1 MPTRRITGLKEGP
14 SASNGSAI
22 GHYQRHRAQP
32 HRILLG
38 STVLEMRE
46 KVGKPAMAP
55 SPAVQSS
62 SVSCGMNEE
71 GTDAALQRLGHSLP
85 SDCPRSHNV
94 PVCSSRSTVAFLSRS
109 RTISPTYTFIPSL
122 PEPPGPAKV
131 GVRPIKSCEISS
143 IYRSVSRPS
152 CV

>member
-62 SVSCGMNEE
+62 SVSCCSE
-71 GTDAALQRLGHSLP
+71 TPLQAIRTLSPVRLSPFAQCTRLLFSFHRRVPIQEPHYLHRLTPSSPAYLSRQVLPKLEFDPSSRVRFLP
-85 SDCPRSHNV
+85 STDP
-94 PVCSSRSTVAFLSRS
+94 
-109 RTISPTYTFIPSL
+109 
-122 PEPPGPAKV
+122 
-131 GVRPIKSCEISS
+131 
-143 IYRSVSRPS
+143 
-152 CV
+152 